1 MSFLWLEFSQ
11 SFQVLAILSSTLAHV
26 VVFGYRF
33 WVGVGL
39 PAADGAGFVV
49 VLGCQVA
56 VLCCNLVCHF
66 GVILL
71 HFGRGGC
78 SGIGA
83 WLFNSVLNAG
93 LLLVFLNFY
102 VLKKGIQED
111 DFGSARRVM
120 ESMKASPAT
129 APAMAVAKKEQ

>member
-56 VLCCNLVCHF
+56 VLCCNLICHF

-102 VLKKGIQED
+102 VRKKKGIEEE
-111 DFGSARRVM
+111 DFGSGRQVR
-120 ESMKASPAT
+120 KLITASEPTPPA
-129 APAMAVAKKEQ
+129 VEKKDQ